1 MQAHCFAS
9 NLSGV
14 IPSARNLIRTEGGT
28 LEEPRSEQSQP
39 EPASHAPGERVS
51 LARTFGGP
59 SVLREVLETVL
70 LTIILFWVLNA
81 ATGRFRVDGSSME
94 PTLHDGQY
102 LIVSKLT
109 YVIHSPER
117 GDIVVFHPPITGEE
131 YIKRVVGLPGERIEI
146 RDRAVWVNGI
156 ILEEPYVASAPVYT
170 GFWDLGADEYLVLG
184 DNRNNSS
191 DSHSWGTLSEE
202 DMVGKAWLC
211 YWPPEQWGAVAH
223 YTFAE
228 PLD

>member
-1 MQAHCFAS
+1 VQ
-9 NLSGV
+9 
-14 IPSARNLIRTEGGT
+14 
-28 LEEPRSEQSQP
+28 
-39 EPASHAPGERVS
+39 GERVS

-70 LTIILFWVLNA
+70 LTVILFLVLNT

-109 YVIHSPER
+109 YLIHSPER

-156 ILEEPYVASAPVYT
+156 ILDESYVASAPMYT
-170 GFWDLGADEYLVLG
+170 GFWELGEKEYLVLG

-202 DMVGKAWLC
+202 DIVGKAWLC

-223 YTFAE
+223 YVFVE
-228 PLD
+228 SLD